1 MSYKAENSSYMDK
14 VKDFFMMFSV
24 PDIQEFINS

>member
-1 MSYKAENSSYMDK
+1 MGYKSENSSYMDK
-14 VKDFFMMFSV
+14 VKDFFLIFSV